1 MSEIGTK
8 VPGGPITPARLRRLV
23 ETGDVETVLLA
34 LADMHGR
41 LVGKRH
47 HAPGFVEQ
55 LLDGGG
61 AEACAYLLA
70 TDTRMRPVPG
80 FDLASWDSGFG
91 DIRLVPNLRTL
102 RRMPWPGG
110 GVLVLAD
117 AEHADGR
124 PVAVAPRQVLY
135 EQIAALAE
143 LGVSAKVGLETEFTV
158 YRGVGDG
165 ALGRL
170 QPLSTRNLDYALVHP
185 PRVREY
191 VHELEQVL
199 VGAGLPL
206 EAMKTEAA
214 PGQIE
219 ATFHYGDALS
229 AADDHVVFK
238 HVVKTVTPWTDST
251 ATFMAAP
258 ETGTGNGLHV
268 HVSLWRDDESVF
280 PAEGGG
286 LSAAGAQAVAGLLYL
301 LPDAMPLLLP
311 TPNSYKRLRLDSF
324 APTRVAWGWDNRTAA
339 VRVTGHGAGLHLEVR
354 IPGADANPYLAVAAV
369 LAACRR
375 GMAQE
380 MQPPPAA
387 SGSTYAQSD
396 LPLLPADLPTALSAF
411 QDSAAWA
418 DLLGKEV
425 LRHYSTAARIECE
438 VAANEVTDIERIRG
452 FHDA

>member
-8 VPGGPITPARLRRLV
+8 VPGGPITPAGLRSLV
-23 ETGDVETVLLA
+23 ETGEVDTVLLA
-34 LADMHGR
+34 LTDMHGR

-47 HAPGFVEQ
+47 HAPGFIQQ
-55 LLDGGG
+55 LLSGDG

-70 TDTRMRPVPG
+70 TDTQMRPLPG
-80 FDLASWDSGFG
+80 FDLASWDSGYG
-91 DIRLVPNLRTL
+91 DLRLVPNLRTL

-135 EQIAALAE
+135 EQVSALAE

-158 YRGVGDG
+158 YRGVGDE

-191 VHELEQVL
+191 VHKLEQVL

-219 ATFHYGDALS
+219 ATFRYGDALI

-238 HVVKTVTPWTDST
+238 HIVKTVTPWTDST

-258 ETGTGNGLHV
+258 DTGIGNGMHI
-268 HVSLWRDDESVF
+268 HVSLWRADEPVF
-280 PAEGGG
+280 PSEGGG
-286 LSAAGAQAVAGLLYL
+286 LSAAGTQAVAGLLYL
-301 LPDAMPLLLP
+301 LPDGMPLLLP
-311 TPNSYKRLRLDSF
+311 TPNSYKRLRPDSF
-324 APTRVAWGWDNRTAA
+324 APTRVAWGWDNRTAD

-375 GMAQE
+375 GIAQE

-387 SGSTYAQSD
+387 TGSAYAEND
-396 LPLLPADLPTALSAF
+396 LPLLPADLRTALSAF
-411 QDSAAWA
+411 QDSAAWS
-418 DLLGKEV
+418 DLLGKDV
-425 LRHYSTAARIECE
+425 VRHYATAARIECE
-438 VAANEVTDIERIRG
+438 VAATEVTDVERIRG

>member
-8 VPGGPITPARLRRLV
+8 VPGGPITPAGLRRLV
-23 ETGDVETVLLA
+23 ETGEVDTVLLA

-47 HAPGFVEQ
+47 HAPGFIQQ
-55 LLDGGG
+55 LLAGDGT
-61 AEACAYLLA
+61 EACAYLLA
-70 TDTRMRPVPG
+70 TDAQMRPAPG
-80 FDLASWDSGFG
+80 FDLASWDSGYG

-135 EQIAALAE
+135 EQVSALAE

-158 YRGVGDG
+158 YRGVGDE

-219 ATFHYGDALS
+219 ATFRYGDALS

-238 HVVKTVTPWTDST
+238 HIVKTVTPWTDST

-258 ETGTGNGLHV
+258 GTGIGNGMHI
-268 HVSLWRDDESVF
+268 HVSLWREDEPVF
-280 PAEGGG
+280 PSEGGG

-311 TPNSYKRLRLDSF
+311 TPNSYKRLRPDSF
-324 APTRVAWGWDNRTAA
+324 APTRVSWGWDNRTAA
-339 VRVTGHGAGLHLEVR
+339 VRVTGHGVGLHLEVR

-369 LAACRR
+369 LAACNR
-375 GMAQE
+375 GIAQE
-380 MQPPPAA
+380 MQPPPAVT
-387 SGSTYAQSD
+387 GSAYAEND

-411 QDSAAWA
+411 QDSAAWS
-418 DLLGKEV
+418 DLLGKDV
-425 LRHYSTAARIECE
+425 VRHYATAARIECE
-438 VAANEVTDIERIRG
+438 VAATEVTDVERIRG

>member
-1 MSEIGTK
+1 MNEIGTR
-8 VPGGPITPARLRRLV
+8 VPGGLITPAGLRRLV
-23 ETGDVETVLLA
+23 EAGEVETVMLA
-34 LADMHGR
+34 LADMRGR
-41 LVGKRH
+41 VVGKRH

-55 LLDGGG
+55 LLSGGG

-70 TDTRMRPVPG
+70 SDVQMRPVQG
-80 FDLASWDSGFG
+80 FDLASWASGYG
-91 DIRLVPNLRTL
+91 DLRLVPNLRTL

-117 AEHADGR
+117 AEQTDGR

-135 EQIAALAE
+135 EQVAALAE

-158 YRGVGDG
+158 YRGVGDE

-170 QPLSTRNLDYALVHP
+170 QPLSARNLDYALVHP

-219 ATFHYGDALS
+219 ATFRYGDALS
-229 AADDHVVFK
+229 VADDHVVFK
-238 HVVKTVTPWTDST
+238 HIVKTVTPWTDST

-258 ETGTGNGLHV
+258 DTGIGNGMHI
-268 HVSLWRDDESVF
+268 HVSLWEKDQPVF

-301 LPDAMPLLLP
+301 LPDALPLLLP
-311 TPNSYKRLRLDSF
+311 TPNSYKRLRPESF
-324 APTRVAWGWDNRTAA
+324 APTRVSWGWDNRTTA
-339 VRVTGHGAGLHLEVR
+339 VRVTGHGSGLHLEVR

-375 GMAQE
+375 GIAQE
-380 MQPPPAA
+380 TQPPPAVTGNA
-387 SGSTYAQSD
+387 YRQGD
-396 LPLLPADLPTALSAF
+396 LPPLPADLPTSASAF

-425 LRHYSTAARIECE
+425 VSHYATAARIECD
-438 VAANEVTDIERIRG
+438 VAASEVTDVERLRG